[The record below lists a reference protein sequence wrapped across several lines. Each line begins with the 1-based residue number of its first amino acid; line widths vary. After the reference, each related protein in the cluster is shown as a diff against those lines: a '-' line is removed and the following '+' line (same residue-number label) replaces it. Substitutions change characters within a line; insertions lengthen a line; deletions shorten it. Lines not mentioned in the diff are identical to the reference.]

1 MTEAKAA
8 AALSHPNIC
17 TVYVIAEADDKTF
30 IAMEFG
36 NARVEASP
44 VLRKVPQYRAVHWDV
59 SQVLSD
65 EPAPEPTPTEAQDRY
80 SFLWRAV
87 VPAPRV

>member
-1 MTEAKAA
+1 MKSRGFFPSAGGFG
-8 AALSHPNIC
+8 LP
-17 TVYVIAEADDKTF
+17 AE
-30 IAMEFG
+30 EFG